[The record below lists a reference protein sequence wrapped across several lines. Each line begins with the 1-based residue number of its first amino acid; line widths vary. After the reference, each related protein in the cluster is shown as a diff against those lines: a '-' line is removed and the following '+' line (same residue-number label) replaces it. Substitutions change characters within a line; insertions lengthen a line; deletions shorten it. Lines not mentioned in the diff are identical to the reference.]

1 MSQHWEKGKGGVGLP
16 RRRKKTTEMMAGL
29 RRAMGETSGAQLTFH
44 EPGGRGSW
52 NRGFCVPYPYAQQDC
67 VGGQGAREAG
77 SKGLEKKISGVRT
90 KRRFMEVWDLSSAPH
105 HRGVWP
111 GTCHSSSLGLSV
123 QSVSGKGQVALCLP
137 CPGYVSLPFPVGQ
150 ADLHGI
156 PQLVG
161 QVVRADAIGEAL
173 RQEHGQQPGERWGG
187 SPGSHPSAP
196 ISSSG
201 FRCEGSGEPPPAAPP
216 GLPLQAPVG
225 GGTAPPGR
233 PGAELLGAQH
243 ISHPET
249 LPQPCRMGNVATG
262 HFRLHYGGCRGTIFL
277 REKGLLLLCLISTS
291 DMVPFQPPGPA
302 STSRGW
308 SFLVLVLCSILS
320 GAAGALWL
328 ARRWRY
334 WLCCDPRLPVMGT
347 REEGVPRGLVLT
359 QCSHRIFSLCGL
371 GQVNVPSGPQVP
383 SLLWGQRLYFTP
395 VPSTQ
400 HVVGA
405 WTVFMNQWM
414 HACWELEP
422 NDRRGPVKIPFW
434 LVCGFFVCLFSFW
447 CLWPSTGNFL
457 PFSLPNKWIK

>member
-1 MSQHWEKGKGGVGLP
+1 M
-16 RRRKKTTEMMAGL
+16 
-29 RRAMGETSGAQLTFH
+29 
-44 EPGGRGSW
+44 
-52 NRGFCVPYPYAQQDC
+52 
-67 VGGQGAREAG
+67 
-77 SKGLEKKISGVRT
+77 
-90 KRRFMEVWDLSSAPH
+90 
-105 HRGVWP
+105 WP
-111 GTCHSSSLGLSV
+111 GTCHSSSLDLSV

-137 CPGYVSLPFPVGQ
+137 GPGYVSLPFPVGQ

-249 LPQPCRMGNVATG
+249 LPQPCTMGNVATG

-277 REKGLLLLCLISTS
+277 REKGLLFLCLISTR

-320 GAAGALWL
+320 GAAGAL
-328 ARRWRY
+328 
-334 WLCCDPRLPVMGT
+334 
-347 REEGVPRGLVLT
+347 
-359 QCSHRIFSLCGL
+359 
-371 GQVNVPSGPQVP
+371 
-383 SLLWGQRLYFTP
+383 
-395 VPSTQ
+395 
-400 HVVGA
+400 
-405 WTVFMNQWM
+405 
-414 HACWELEP
+414 
-422 NDRRGPVKIPFW
+422 
-434 LVCGFFVCLFSFW
+434 
-447 CLWPSTGNFL
+447 
-457 PFSLPNKWIK
+457 